1 MTMPWPDW
9 TDEEWTS
16 HLAASTAT
24 AVKDF
29 DPALH
34 PRDDAGRFTDA
45 GGSAGAGE
53 GSGAGESMPTTTQIS
68 AAARDTLYQKE
79 RAVKDQE
86 TESGFCIDPATG
98 AVKFEAHS
106 QMSDTIVI
114 DNKNLD
120 KIRDSVF
127 THNHPKNRSLSV
139 NDVLTTVTRKGLA
152 VRAVTP
158 EGTTY
163 QLQRLGKSWPLL
175 FSTEVR
181 LMDQRFYKEVER
193 EIQDGTRTREET
205 LATYHDQL
213 WAKVSQAFPKEIAY
227 SRGHV

>member
-45 GGSAGAGE
+45 GGSAHE
-53 GSGAGESMPTTTQIS
+53 TTTPIS
-68 AAARDTLYQKE
+68 AAARETLYHKE

-86 TESGFCIDPATG
+86 TESGFCIDPVTG
-98 AVKFEAHS
+98 TVKFEVHS
-106 QMSDTIVI
+106 QLSDLIVI
-114 DNKNLD
+114 AEKDLEKLRNA
-120 KIRDSVF
+120 VF
-127 THNHPKNRSLSV
+127 THNHPKDRSLSV
-139 NDVLTTVTRKGLA
+139 NDVCTTAARGGLA
-152 VRAVTP
+152 IRAVTP